1 MKPIIVGYDPGTT
14 AAIAILDTKGS
25 IVLIKS
31 KRGFKQSE
39 MIELITGSG
48 KPLVI
53 AGDRNPLPKGVEKLA
68 SSLGCKAYSPI
79 KTLSVSEKEKIVD
92 EFAGKIKD
100 EHEKDA
106 LASAIKAFNTYSKV
120 FERTENLL
128 SSMGFSKFYEK
139 IIDSVISRE
148 AGNINEAINKLLV
161 DYKKKQGIPRMS
173 KVEEKKFSNRI
184 IDELKERIKGLEKD
198 VVILKGY
205 SQSLKNKVKESEGR
219 LENYRK
225 EVSEKKDVNSLK
237 VIEKLKAELKE
248 KESLIEFLKSSRNL
262 ESNGYVTIVE
272 LDEIKDSKI
281 KDLDQKVGLED
292 RVVLAGRLD
301 NVQVLND
308 YKIKAFIS
316 ETEPDKD
323 IFERVDFP
331 IIAKKDI
338 SIEKVKD
345 ISVVK
350 KDVFDDLL
358 KKVRKVGFVQW
369 IEGHKKR
376 KF

>member
-1 MKPIIVGYDPGTT
+1 
-14 AAIAILDTKGS
+14 
-25 IVLIKS
+25 
-31 KRGFKQSE
+31 
-39 MIELITGSG
+39 MI
-48 KPLVI
+48 
-53 AGDRNPLPKGVEKLA
+53 
-68 SSLGCKAYSPI
+68 
-79 KTLSVSEKEKIVD
+79 
-92 EFAGKIKD
+92 AGKIKD

-139 IIDSVISRE
+139 IIDSVISGE

-161 DYKKKQGIPRMS
+161 DYKKKQGIPRMG
-173 KVEEKKFSNRI
+173 KVEEKKFSNKI

-198 VVILKGY
+198 IVILKGY
-205 SQSLKNKVKESEGR
+205 SQNLKNKVKESEDR

-225 EVSEKKDVNSLK
+225 EVSEKKDVSSLK
-237 VIEKLKAELKE
+237 VIEKLKADLKE

-301 NVQVLND
+301 NVQVLSD
-308 YKIKAFIS
+308 YKIKALIS
-316 ETEPDKD
+316 KTEPDKD

-358 KKVRKVGFVQW
+358 KKVRKAGFVQW

>member
-1 MKPIIVGYDPGTT
+1 M
-14 AAIAILDTKGS
+14 
-25 IVLIKS
+25 
-31 KRGFKQSE
+31 
-39 MIELITGSG
+39 
-48 KPLVI
+48 
-53 AGDRNPLPKGVEKLA
+53 
-68 SSLGCKAYSPI
+68 
-79 KTLSVSEKEKIVD
+79 
-92 EFAGKIKD
+92 
-100 EHEKDA
+100 
-106 LASAIKAFNTYSKV
+106 
-120 FERTENLL
+120 
-128 SSMGFSKFYEK
+128 
-139 IIDSVISRE
+139 
-148 AGNINEAINKLLV
+148 
-161 DYKKKQGIPRMS
+161 
-173 KVEEKKFSNRI
+173 
-184 IDELKERIKGLEKD
+184 
-198 VVILKGY
+198 
-205 SQSLKNKVKESEGR
+205 
-219 LENYRK
+219 
-225 EVSEKKDVNSLK
+225 K
-237 VIEKLKAELKE
+237 VIEKLKADLKE

-301 NVQVLND
+301 NVQVLSD
-308 YKIKAFIS
+308 YKIKALIS
-316 ETEPDKD
+316 KTEPDKD

-358 KKVRKVGFVQW
+358 KKVRKAGFVQW